1 MSKGIHKAIIK
12 LYLKHS
18 SYILDIKKN
27 AGQYSKNQS
36 NLRNQNVIPKHFHRT
51 IMIVV

>member
-18 SYILDIKKN
+18 SYILDIKKMPAN
-27 AGQYSKNQS
+27 ILKTK
-36 NLRNQNVIPKHFHRT
+36 VIYVTK
-51 IMIVV
+51 M